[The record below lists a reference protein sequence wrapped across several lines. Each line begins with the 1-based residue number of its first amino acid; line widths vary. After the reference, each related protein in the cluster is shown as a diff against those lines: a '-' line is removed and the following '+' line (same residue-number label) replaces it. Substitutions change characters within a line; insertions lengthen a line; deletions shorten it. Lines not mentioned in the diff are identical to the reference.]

1 MSLNNKQKNIHL
13 SKEEMN
19 QIIKEELD
27 SFRKEIKDRK
37 EKDQFAYKF
46 SKVFTEAL
54 EVPEHKSK
62 LVEDSVYNILKE
74 YTSGRNGGVTYSFDQ
89 QTYDKL
95 YHGVYLVDNALNDLF
110 ERDIINKDSLDA
122 RWLEEGVLVIKEIL
136 QRVQSMRIDNVNES
150 LNEGIFDDVT
160 TGDIVKARENPIGSS
175 APPVATSQSIWSGAD
190 ETPFNFTKEEL
201 KYLKFAPPKEYAQ
214 QYVKLLL
221 SRAKIPGKIINSM
234 QFPAS
239 TNERPKTKVLYIDT
253 RDQSEHFCD
262 VAWITAADDHSLSTG
277 LQSVFNSRASAS
289 VSLPNSSTALANIKL
304 FGKLDS
310 EHRKYLSPHQKD
322 ENTDK
327 IVGDRIYDPK
337 LSDDYYKYKTKNEF
351 PDQVKNWDKKI

>member
-1 MSLNNKQKNIHL
+1 
-13 SKEEMN
+13 MN
-19 QIIKEELD
+19 EIIKEELF

-136 QRVQSMRIDNVNES
+136 QQVQSMRIDNVNES
-150 LNEGIFDDVT
+150 LNEGIFDNVT
-160 TGDIVKARENPIGSS
+160 TGDIVNARRTNPFQKSTVGK
-175 APPVATSQSIWSGAD
+175 SQVLWGGQD

-221 SRAKIPGKIINSM
+221 ARAKISGKIISSM
-234 QFPAS
+234 QFPS
-239 TNERPKTKVLYIDT
+239 QRRGIGRPMTKVLFVDT
-253 RDQSEHFCD
+253 RDSSEHFCN
-262 VAWITAADDHSLSTG
+262 VVWITPSDDKILGG
-277 LQSVFNSRASAS
+277 LKSSNIFNSRKSAN
-289 VSLPNSSTALANIKL
+289 VSLPNSPDALKNIKL
-304 FGKLDS
+304 FGILDS
-310 EHRKYLSPHQKD
+310 QRNFPALAHQRDETDEEMRGYAYDSWGISP
-322 ENTDK
+322 
-327 IVGDRIYDPK
+327 G
-337 LSDDYYKYKTKNEF
+337 SDASEKEKE
-351 PDQVKNWDKKI
+351 NWDKKI